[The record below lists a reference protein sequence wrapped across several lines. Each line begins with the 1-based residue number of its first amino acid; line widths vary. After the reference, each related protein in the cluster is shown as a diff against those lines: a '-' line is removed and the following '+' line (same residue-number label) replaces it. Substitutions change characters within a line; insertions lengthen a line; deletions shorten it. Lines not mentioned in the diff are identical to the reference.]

1 MIGAV
6 PSGDLGDTVIAA
18 HTGGYRLGPNGVI
31 CGRITS
37 LHHRVDIPEVLD
49 WINADAQFQD

>member
-1 MIGAV
+1 MSSATPSLRFV
-6 PSGDLGDTVIAA
+6 PA
-18 HTGGYRLGPNGVI
+18 GYRLGKNGVI

-37 LHHRVDIPEVLD
+37 LNHRVDIPEVLD